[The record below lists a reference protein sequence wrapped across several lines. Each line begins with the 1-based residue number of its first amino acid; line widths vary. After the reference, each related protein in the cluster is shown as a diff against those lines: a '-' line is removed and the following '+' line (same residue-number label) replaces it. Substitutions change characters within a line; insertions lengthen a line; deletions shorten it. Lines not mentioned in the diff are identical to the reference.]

1 MCARAR
7 MCVCVCVRERVT
19 AATLCGA
26 VKMAE
31 KLNSDFVPNLSKL
44 ELSSNLKGMISVRG
58 EKAFGFSPG
67 ATRGRIE
74 QNITNAGF
82 FKA

>member
-7 MCVCVCVRERVT
+7 MCVCERESHSCSVV
-19 AATLCGA
+19 CGA

-31 KLNSDFVPNLSKL
+31 KLNSDFLPNLSKL